1 MNTPVPPTPPSS
13 AILRTLA
20 STTTSTGT
28 IVQSET
34 QQIPLQLGQT
44 LTGTVLSRFAP
55 GQILIQTDGGQLTLQ
70 TAANI
75 LNGSAVSLQI
85 QTTGTQ
91 PQVLITPLLGQ
102 TRTPT
107 NANLSTSPA
116 ITSNL
121 TQGSIASAT
130 VLSTISIQTS
140 QLPGAQGPTGVTL
153 GAMTPSITPIL
164 GVVGSAQPAPAGKS
178 TSVTATGIT
187 PTSTNVTAAGITP
200 TSTNVTAAG
209 ITPMSASVTATGITP
224 TSVSVTAAGIT
235 PTSTSVTTAGTS
247 LGSNVPADG
256 KTVPPTFPNGTTFN
270 VQIVSVVLAGSG
282 TPLSA
287 SKAQGAL
294 TGTVSGSTPTGQ
306 TVVQTA
312 FGEIAL
318 SAHST
323 PPRGTQ
329 FHMQIIGTPKFPM
342 GTSDTSSLMLSRQW
356 NTLKDALAFIQSGDP
371 AAARNMM
378 QQVLPQAGGPMTT
391 GMLFFLSAMM
401 TGNLRGWMGEEVIRV
416 LQRSGGNLIDRL
428 RQDIGEMQRMANEP
442 SSQEWRTYLI
452 PLIAGMDLQQ
462 LKLFI
467 RGEKESNE
475 DSKQGKNRDIRFV
488 IEVEFSKLGPFQF
501 DGLTRD
507 KTIDLMVRTHNT
519 LAEDMRDDIRGIFG
533 NATSALGFT
542 GSINFQQTE
551 IFELN
556 PTREVHAS
564 QSRLTV

>member
-13 AILRTLA
+13 AILRILA
-20 STTTSTGT
+20 STTTFTGT
-28 IVQSET
+28 IGQSAT

-44 LTGTVLSRFAP
+44 LTGTVLNRFAP
-55 GQILIQTDGGQLTLQ
+55 GQFLIQTDGGQLTLQ

-121 TQGSIASAT
+121 TQGSIASAI

-140 QLPGAQGPTGVTL
+140 QLPGAQGTTGVTL
-153 GAMTPSITPIL
+153 GAMTPSITPIS

-178 TSVTATGIT
+178 TSVTA
-187 PTSTNVTAAGITP
+187 AGITP
-200 TSTNVTAAG
+200 T
-209 ITPMSASVTATGITP
+209 SASVTATGITP
-224 TSVSVTAAGIT
+224 TSTSVTTAGITPTSASVTAAGIT
-235 PTSTSVTTAGTS
+235 PTSISMTAAGPS

-256 KTVPPTFPNGTTFN
+256 KPVPPTLPNGTTFN

-356 NTLKDALAFIQSGDP
+356 NTLKDALASIQSSDP

-401 TGNLRGWMGEEVIRV
+401 TGNLRRWMGEEVMRV

-519 LAEDMRDDIRGIFG
+519 LAEDMRDDIRAIFG

-556 PTREVHAS
+556 PTQEVHAS